1 MAAVV
6 VLEFEG
12 IGKGEY
18 DAVNAELGIDM
29 DAGTGPW
36 PDGLMSHVGAAND
49 AGEFMVVEVWE
60 SPDAHAT
67 WMNGTLGPALGK
79 VGVPAPIRVTWLD
92 LIGYQT
98 R

>member
-6 VLEFEG
+6 VLEFDG
-12 IGKGEY
+12 VTKAQY

-36 PDGLMSHVGAAND
+36 PDGLTTHVGGAND
-49 AGEFMVVEVWE
+49 AGEFMVVEVWD
-60 SPDAHAT
+60 SQDAQAA
-67 WMNGTLGPALGK
+67 WMNSTLGPALGK

-92 LIGYQT
+92 LLGHQS